1 MANDNSFSTRWNSAA
16 GDTNGAWLELDWSA
30 PVSFNRTVLWQFL
43 NRVTTY
49 KIQHWNGSSWSD
61 DVVGGPLATTEA
73 DSFPTVT
80 ASKVR
85 FLVTTATNVPSIYE
99 FQVFDD
105 QPVTAATVA
114 PIRINE
120 WMINNM
126 HTLADPA
133 GGYAPWFELYNA
145 GSTNVNLAGYSLT
158 GSPTNLF
165 QFQIPSGYTVAPGG
179 FLLVWTDGQTGQNSG
194 GDLHVTFSLT
204 QSSLIAL
211 WNIAG
216 QLVDAVDLFP
226 QTTDTSSGSIT
237 NGDPAILNLFA
248 ATPRQSNNQVWILP
262 PSRRAADG
270 MMLLSFAGLPFA
282 SHRLL
287 AATNLV
293 NAAWTNLAL
302 VFADGLGLFTFADT
316 NADAMQRRFYRAV
329 SP

>member
-1 MANDNSFSTRWNSAA
+1 F
-16 GDTNGAWLELDWSA
+16 
-30 PVSFNRTVLWQFL
+30 F
-43 NRVTTY
+43 
-49 KIQHWNGSSWSD
+49 
-61 DVVGGPLATTEA
+61 VV
-73 DSFPTVT
+73 
-80 ASKVR
+80 
-85 FLVTTATNVPSIYE
+85 TATNVPSIYE
-99 FQVFDD
+99 FQVFND
-105 QPVTAATVA
+105 QSVVTATVA
-114 PIRINE
+114 PVRINE

-194 GDLHVTFSLT
+194 GDLHVPFSLT

-262 PSRRAADG
+262 PSRR
-270 MMLLSFAGLPFA
+270 FA

-293 NAAWTNLAL
+293 NAAWTNLAS

-316 NADAMQRRFYRAV
+316 NADAMRRRFYRAV